1 LDIKSNQT
9 VLTRIERAGTMALED
24 LVHDIISKRGLK
36 VVANEIEVD
45 IATLSR
51 FKNHE
56 NGLKLQHIEKL
67 LLMGDAVIVPRR
79 KYEGI
84 IQSWI
89 IAAEI
94 IRELTEGK

>member
-1 LDIKSNQT
+1 MPVNRKQT
-9 VLTRIERAGTMALED
+9 DLRRFEGAGTMALED
-24 LVHDIISKRGLK
+24 LIHDIISKRGLK

-56 NGLKLQHIEKL
+56 NGLKLQQLEKL
-67 LLMGDAVIVPRR
+67 LLMGDVVIVPRR

-94 IRELTEGK
+94 VKELSEK

>member
-1 LDIKSNQT
+1 MPVNRKQT
-9 VLTRIERAGTMALED
+9 DLRRFEGAGTMALED
-24 LVHDIISKRGLK
+24 LIHDIISKRGLK

-56 NGLKLQHIEKL
+56 NGLKLLQLEKL
-67 LLMGDAVIVPRR
+67 LQIGDVVIVPRR

-84 IQSWI
+84 LQSWI

-94 IRELTEGK
+94 VKELSEK